1 MISVALCTYNGESF
15 IKEQLESIANQTLP
29 VDEIVVCDDRSTDNT
44 VQSIRTFASK
54 HSNIDVRLIINDRNI
69 GVRMNFEKA
78 LNLCKG
84 DIKFLSD
91 QDDIWLPNKV
101 ETFNDYFIKH
111 PDKSVVFSNASLIDT
126 DNKPCSRFTLFES
139 LGLNEEG
146 LKLCDKGYFLNI
158 FITGGRA
165 WGATMAI
172 RKGVVCNFNYPTQ
185 MYHDYILAIEA
196 IQNNSLGYIAK
207 PLMKYRIH
215 SNQKVGVGN
224 AYLDPPSINIYD
236 LGHGN
241 FEGYPCPPAIQN
253 EIDMRDMRYGFF
265 TLGLRG
271 IAKIILNCH
280 KYKKNYKSDWKDFI
294 KVDIN
299 RIILKY
305 KSTHCICSLY

>member
-1 MISVALCTYNGESF
+1 MIFSVAICTYNGEKF
-15 IKEQLESIANQTLP
+15 ITQQLESIINQTLP
-29 VDEIVVCDDRSTDNT
+29 VNEIVVCDDRSTDNT
-44 VQSIRTFASK
+44 VQIVRAFASK
-54 HSNIDVRLIINDRNI
+54 HSNIDVRLIVNDRNI

-78 LNLCKG
+78 LNMCNG

-101 ETFNDYFIKH
+101 ETFYDFFIKN

-241 FEGYPCPPAIQN
+241 FEGYPCPAAIQN
-253 EIDMRDMRYGFF
+253 EIDMRDMRYNFF

-271 IAKIILNCH
+271 IAKIILNYR

-294 KVDIN
+294 KVDID
-299 RIILKY
+299 RIVSKY
-305 KSTHCICSLY
+305 QTTHFIKK